1 MQKSVDTTN
10 KLCIVFN
17 CRGEQAPRPAPAGLG
32 KSKKKRQ
39 KMTIKILEIVKA
51 GTTEN
56 LMRVPQ
62 ITVREDGTIW
72 CNKNTTPLLNVSG
85 TLNKTELLPLV
96 EAKTWDKIPA
106 DNYLRLGIN
115 AGGKE
120 CLDQSDVD
128 DRRRENVTPEEEAQI
143 AKAKENARKA
153 REYDRINNEGGEGYN
168 PYRGQAEMED
178 RTPHHKGDNNPE

>member
-1 MQKSVDTTN
+1 
-10 KLCIVFN
+10 
-17 CRGEQAPRPAPAGLG
+17 
-32 KSKKKRQ
+32 
-39 KMTIKILEIVKA
+39 MTIKILEIVKE

-56 LMRVPQ
+56 LMSVPQ
-62 ITVREDGTIW
+62 ITVREDGTLW
-72 CNKNTTPLLNVSG
+72 CNKNTTPLLNGSG

-106 DNYLRLGIN
+106 DNFLRLGIN

-168 PYRGQAEMED
+168 PYRDQAEMKD